1 MYKIKEMDGKYA
13 IMDNNNEVA
22 GIFNK
27 KALATKV
34 MTDFNKSVKKPKNK
48 KKAEKKK
55 SKKKG
60 DKI

>member
-1 MYKIKEMDGKYA
+1 MYKIKEMNGKYA
-13 IMDNNNEVA
+13 IMDDNDEVA
-22 GIFNK
+22 GLFSK

-34 MTDFNKSVKKPKNK
+34 MTDFNESVKKPK
-48 KKAEKKK
+48 KAKKKK